1 MSRISLA
8 KFSDPLQFTKAAEQ
22 IVLAEFRRV
31 CSNNLPEEHP
41 GAKFLLGLAGGKT
54 PGPLYTRLAPWI
66 DPETTETFIIDER
79 NVSRSDPSSNYR
91 LVRDTLWANYA
102 DPRSRLHDFQPL
114 LPADETLNNYAA
126 ELRLLAPRG
135 FDLLILGAG
144 KDGHFA
150 SIFPGFRD
158 WDSKEITCRTET
170 DVFEIRERFSLTP
183 SYLRL
188 SRKVLLLL
196 KGKDKADLIMKL
208 EDSSLMPEQ
217 FPLGFW
223 TSHPGLEVLYCGD

>member
-1 MSRISLA
+1 
-8 KFSDPLQFTKAAEQ
+8 
-22 IVLAEFRRV
+22 
-31 CSNNLPEEHP
+31 
-41 GAKFLLGLAGGKT
+41 
-54 PGPLYTRLAPWI
+54 
-66 DPETTETFIIDER
+66 
-79 NVSRSDPSSNYR
+79 
-91 LVRDTLWANYA
+91 
-102 DPRSRLHDFQPL
+102 L